1 MMNELIR
8 TQHIHQRKRFSPL
21 PLQTVRPRLSPITN
35 HVGSFVRLSEAV
47 VFPAPRSKRER
58 KFILLLFPVAILLA
72 GIGAVLST
80 PWPAGPD
87 QFKLPVDGASD
98 NYVKAYIQQGLT
110 KTALDNDVDSI
121 PLALT
126 EQFAWQTYRVR
137 NGDTLIGIA
146 KSFNLSIDAII
157 ALNGITNARSLRSGS
172 TLKIP
177 NMDGVPYTVKKG
189 DTLLKIANSWG
200 IPLDAILDANDLS
213 SEVINPGMKLFL
225 PGARL
230 SSIEVKRVIGNL
242 LVYPIIGRLTSPFGW
257 RNDPFTGVRRFHA
270 AIDIAQNI
278 GTRVGAAMDGR
289 VSATGYN
296 SVYGNYL
303 ILSHDGGY
311 QTMYAHLNSI
321 AVKKGARVVQKG
333 TLGTVGNTGY
343 STGPHL
349 HFAIFKNG
357 RAVNPLEL
365 LGK

>member
-1 MMNELIR
+1 
-8 TQHIHQRKRFSPL
+8 
-21 PLQTVRPRLSPITN
+21 
-35 HVGSFVRLSEAV
+35 
-47 VFPAPRSKRER
+47 
-58 KFILLLFPVAILLA
+58 
-72 GIGAVLST
+72 
-80 PWPAGPD
+80 
-87 QFKLPVDGASD
+87 
-98 NYVKAYIQQGLT
+98 
-110 KTALDNDVDSI
+110 
-121 PLALT
+121 
-126 EQFAWQTYRVR
+126 
-137 NGDTLIGIA
+137 
-146 KSFNLSIDAII
+146 
-157 ALNGITNARSLRSGS
+157 
-172 TLKIP
+172 
-177 NMDGVPYTVKKG
+177 
-189 DTLLKIANSWG
+189 
-200 IPLDAILDANDLS
+200 
-213 SEVINPGMKLFL
+213 MKLFL